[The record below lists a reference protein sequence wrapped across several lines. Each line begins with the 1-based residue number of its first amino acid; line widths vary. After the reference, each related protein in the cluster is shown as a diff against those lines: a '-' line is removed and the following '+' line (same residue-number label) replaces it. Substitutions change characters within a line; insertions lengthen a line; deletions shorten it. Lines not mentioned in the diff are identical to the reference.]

1 MANNFVDHKDRW
13 LLIANGEFEYPILFI
28 KSWLPFN
35 AWYCNNYPHHNNKDR
50 PILEEMKSDNN
61 LFITRIISLLQIS
74 NENSIIFQSNLVQLY
89 NHLENY
95 KVPNAI
101 ENISF
106 KSLNFRINPKTS
118 FIKSF
123 RNHNYKVE
131 LITPLPP
138 NNYKIRID
146 IINTGGSNV
155 FSYNHT
161 KYDRLHLT
169 SYRSFIALSQRN
181 KDIILEGFDSIN
193 PKLKESLIVSR
204 KNKSLPTIT
213 QVFFIND
220 SLLLAKA
227 IIEVLYNI
235 RCILFHGEIQPSKD
249 NLKIYEPAFYI
260 LKQLIKS
267 LD

>member
-13 LLIANGEFEYPILFI
+13 LLIANGDFEYPILFI

-35 AWYCNNYPHHNNKDR
+35 AWYCNNYPHHKNKDR

-61 LFITRIISLLQIS
+61 LFKTRIIALLQ
-74 NENSIIFQSNLVQLY
+74 NSDQDSTIFQSNLVKLHNY
-89 NHLENY
+89 LESY

-106 KSLNFRINPKTS
+106 KSLNYRVNPKTS
-118 FIKSF
+118 FVKAH

-131 LITPLPP
+131 IITPTPP
-138 NNYKIRID
+138 NNYRIRID
-146 IINTGGSNV
+146 ILNAGGSNI
-155 FSYNHT
+155 FLYNHT
-161 KYDRLHLT
+161 KYDKTHLT
-169 SYRSFIALSQRN
+169 SDVNFMALSQQK
-181 KDIILEGFDSIN
+181 KDVILEGFEAIN
-193 PKLKESLIVSR
+193 PKLKESLIVDR
-204 KNKSLPTIT
+204 KNESLNTIS
-213 QVFFIND
+213 QVLFKND
-220 SLLLAKA
+220 TLLLSNA
-227 IIEVLYNI
+227 IIEILYNI

-249 NLKIYEPAFYI
+249 NLKIYEPAFYM